1 MAEISVFESRLSHIK
16 DGRNC
21 PFGKGVTQGIWSS
34 NGALTKVQF
43 DLPSRE
49 TRQLQAIAKVKNR
62 GKCL

>member
-16 DGRNC
+16 DGKNC

-43 DLPSRE
+43 DLTSFKGNK
-49 TRQLQAIAKVKNR
+49 AITGNSKSEK
-62 GKCL
+62 